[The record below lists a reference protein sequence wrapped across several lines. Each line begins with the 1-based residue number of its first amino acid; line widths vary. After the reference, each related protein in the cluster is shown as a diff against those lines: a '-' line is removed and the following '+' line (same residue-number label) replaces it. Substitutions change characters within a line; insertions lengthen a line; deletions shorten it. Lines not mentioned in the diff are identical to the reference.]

1 MAIVKIKAG
10 NTYLVDQKEY
20 FADGSSDLE
29 SIVSEDRSLGDY
41 AYILS
46 GDDAGSVYVVNSAKV
61 WVKQ

>member
-20 FADGSSDLE
+20 FADGYSDLE
-29 SIVSEDRSLGDY
+29 SIASGDRSLGDY

-46 GDDAGSVYVVNSAKV
+46 GDDAGSLYIVNGTGV